1 MSRASNKKKILTS
14 TPAKIIIRDGEL
26 PRVFNKTEL
35 QQWHDLVNKIR
46 DFDREEGVRLDG

>member
-46 DFDREEGVRLDG
+46 AFDMKG